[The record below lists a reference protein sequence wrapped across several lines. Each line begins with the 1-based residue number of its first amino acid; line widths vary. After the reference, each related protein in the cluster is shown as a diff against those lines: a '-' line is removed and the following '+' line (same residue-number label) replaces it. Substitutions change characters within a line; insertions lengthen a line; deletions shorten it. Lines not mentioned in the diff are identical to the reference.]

1 MADDVAEQLQAR
13 AKRNLGPLS
22 AALRNGLSSA
32 VKPLLFGLRLWAS
45 VCLAL
50 YVAFWLELD
59 NAYWAATSAAIVCQ
73 PQLGASLRK
82 GWFRVV
88 GTVIGAVMIVVL
100 TGLFPQDRIGFLGG
114 LALWGGLCAFAAT
127 LLRNFASYAAAL
139 AGYTA
144 AIIAADTLGAT
155 GGASP
160 EVFMLA
166 IWRASEICIGIVCAG
181 IVLALTDL
189 GGAQRQLAGSFAA
202 LAAEITGGFAGM
214 LALAGPELP
223 DTQSERRELTRR
235 VIALDPTIDQAV
247 GESTQLRYH
256 SPILQTAV
264 HGLFIAIV
272 GWARTDMHLKQL
284 PADTAR
290 QGAET
295 ILRSF
300 PPELRSAPDSG
311 APIRWTADPI
321 GLRRLCEGAIWR
333 LLALPAGTPSLR
345 LLADQAAKALA
356 GILYVLD
363 GLALLLD
370 APGRFLP
377 GPGVTTMLSTVVFGG
392 NRAFRLSVP
401 DFLPAFVNA
410 TRAFVTIS
418 AVTLFWVV
426 TAWPNGAFAIVFAAI
441 VVLLL
446 SPRGDLAYGGAIAFA
461 LGSTVSVVFAAIIK
475 FAVLPGR
482 ESFPALCVAIGLY
495 LIPAGFAIARSRK
508 PTTIALFS
516 AMGFNFM
523 PLLALSNQMTYD
535 TAQFYNSALA
545 IVAGCAAAPLAFVL
559 LPPLSPALR
568 ARRLLALTLRD
579 LRRLAI
585 DPVPPTP
592 DAWDARVYGRLAA
605 MPNEAQP
612 LQRAQLMA
620 ALSVGNETIHLRR
633 AVPELGLSSELEPA
647 LDALAQGDCATAIVG
662 LERVDCRLAAL
673 AESEPQSSITL
684 RERARILVVHEAL
697 VHHRA
702 YFEDGA
708 RS

>member
-1 MADDVAEQLQAR
+1 MTDDVAEQLWTR
-13 AKRNLGPLS
+13 AKRRLGPLS
-22 AALRNGLSSA
+22 AALRNGLGAA
-32 VKPLLFGLRLWAS
+32 VQPLLFGLRLWAS

-59 NAYWAATSAAIVCQ
+59 NAYWAGTSAAIVCQ

-82 GWFRVV
+82 GWFRVI
-88 GTVIGAVMIVVL
+88 GTVIGAIMIVVL
-100 TGLFPQDRIGFLGG
+100 TGFFPQDRIGFLGG

-181 IVLALTDL
+181 LVLALTDL

-202 LAAEITGGFAGM
+202 LAAAITGGFARM

-223 DTQSERRELTRR
+223 DTQAERRELTRR
-235 VIALDPTIDQAV
+235 VIALDPMIDQAL
-247 GESTQLRYH
+247 GESSQLRYH

-264 HGLFIAIV
+264 HGLFIANV
-272 GWARTDMHLKQL
+272 GWARTAMHLRRL
-284 PADTAR
+284 PEDTAR

-295 ILRSF
+295 ILRCF

-321 GLRRLCEGAIWR
+321 GLRRVCEGAIWR
-333 LLALPAGTPSLR
+333 LLALPADTPSLR
-345 LLADQAAKALA
+345 LLADQTAKALA

-363 GLALLLD
+363 GLALLLN
-370 APGRFLP
+370 APGRPLP
-377 GPGVTTMLSTVVFGG
+377 GRGVIAMLGNVVFGH
-392 NRAFRLSVP
+392 NRGFRLSIP
-401 DFLPAFVNA
+401 DFLPAYVNA
-410 TRAFVTIS
+410 VRASVTIS
-418 AVTLFWVV
+418 VVALFWVV

-446 SPRGDLAYGGAIAFA
+446 SPRGDMAYGGAIAFA
-461 LGSTVSVVFAAIIK
+461 LGSSVSVVCAAIIK
-475 FAVLPGR
+475 FAVLPGL
-482 ESFPALCVAIGLY
+482 ETFPAFCAAIGLF
-495 LIPAGFAIARSRK
+495 LIPTGFAIALSRQ
-508 PTTIALFS
+508 PSTIALFS
-516 AMGFNFM
+516 AMGFNFV
-523 PLLALSNQMTYD
+523 PLLAPSNQMSYD
-535 TAQFYNSALA
+535 TAQFYNSSLA
-545 IVAGCAAAPLAFVL
+545 IVVGCAAAPLAFVL

-568 ARRLLALTLRD
+568 ARRLLARTLRD

-585 DPVPPTP
+585 DPVPPTA
-592 DAWDARVYGRLAA
+592 DVWDSRVYGRLAA
-605 MPNEAQP
+605 MPDEAQP
-612 LQRAQLMA
+612 LQRAQLMV
-620 ALSVGNETIHLRR
+620 ALSVGSEIIHLRR
-633 AVPELGLSSELEPA
+633 AVPELGLNSELDPA
-647 LDALAQGDCATAIVG
+647 LDALAQGDCATAIVR
-662 LERVDCRLAAL
+662 LERLDCRLATL
-673 AESEPQSSITL
+673 AEPEPQNSVTL
-684 RERARILVVHEAL
+684 RARARILVVHEAL

-702 YFEDGA
+702 YFEEGA

>member
-1 MADDVAEQLQAR
+1 MTDNVAEQLWTR
-13 AKRNLGPLS
+13 RTLGPLS
-22 AALRNGLSSA
+22 ALPNVLNTAGP
-32 VKPLLFGLRLWAS
+32 PLLFGLRLWAS

-59 NAYWAATSAAIVCQ
+59 NAYWAGTSAAIVCQ

-82 GWFRVV
+82 GWFRVI
-88 GTVIGAVMIVVL
+88 GTVIGAIMIVVL
-100 TGLFPQDRIGFLGG
+100 TGFFPQDRIGFLGG

-127 LLRNFASYAAAL
+127 LLHNYASYAAAL

-166 IWRASEICIGIVCAG
+166 VWRASEICIGIICAG
-181 IVLALTDL
+181 LVLALTDL
-189 GGAQRQLAGSFAA
+189 GGAQRQLALSFAA
-202 LAAEITGGFAGM
+202 LAAEITGRFAGM

-223 DTQSERRELTRR
+223 DTQLERRELTRR
-235 VIALDPTIDQAV
+235 VIALDPIIDQAL
-247 GESTQLRYH
+247 GESSQLRYH
-256 SPILQTAV
+256 SPMLQTAV
-264 HGLFIAIV
+264 HGMFIAIV
-272 GWARTDMHLKQL
+272 GWARTAIHLRQL
-284 PADTAR
+284 PDDTAR

-300 PPELRSAPDSG
+300 PPELRSAPHSG
-311 APIRWTADPI
+311 TPIRWTADPI

-345 LLADQAAKALA
+345 LLADQTAKALA

-370 APGRFLP
+370 TPGRSLS
-377 GPGVTTMLSTVVFGG
+377 GPGVTAMLRTGVFGDRG
-392 NRAFRLSVP
+392 FRLSVP

-418 AVTLFWVV
+418 AVALFWVV

-461 LGSTVSVVFAAIIK
+461 LGSTVSVVCAAIIK
-475 FAVLPGR
+475 FAVLPGL
-482 ESFPALCVAIGLY
+482 ETFPAFCAAIGLF
-495 LIPAGFAIARSRK
+495 LIPAGFAIAQSRQ
-508 PTTIALFS
+508 PATIALFS
-516 AMGFNFM
+516 AVAFNFV
-523 PLLALSNQMTYD
+523 PLLAPSNQMSYD

-545 IVAGCAAAPLAFVL
+545 IVAGCAAAPLAFLL
-559 LPPLSPALR
+559 LPPLPPELR
-568 ARRLLALTLRD
+568 ARRLLALTVRD
-579 LRRLAI
+579 LCRLAI

-592 DAWDARVYGRLAA
+592 DAWDARVYGRLVA
-605 MPNEAQP
+605 MPDEAEP

-620 ALSVGNETIHLRR
+620 ALSVGSEIIHLRR
-633 AVPELGLSSELEPA
+633 EVPELGLRSEFEPA
-647 LDALAQGDCATAIVG
+647 LDALAQGDCATAIVR
-662 LERVDCRLAAL
+662 LERVDCRLAAV
-673 AESEPQSSITL
+673 AESEPQSSVAL

-697 VHHRA
+697 VQHRA
-702 YFEDGA
+702 YFEEVA
-708 RS
+708 EA